1 MRHLSLYGASP
12 LLAAAAMSLAA
23 AASRAEDISIVSP
36 KHEET
41 IQDNDGNVT
50 VTVQARL
57 REGEY
62 ILLVVDGSPVSGPSF
77 DTTYTLNDI
86 DRGEHKMEAVLVD
99 DEDRIIATS
108 QTITFYVYRPSSQ
121 FPVAKKRPR
130 PPTKPDTPKP
140 EPKSAT
146 MSPPKR

>member
-36 KHEET
+36 KHDET
-41 IQDNDGNVT
+41 IQDNDGTVT

-57 REGEY
+57 REGQY

-77 DTTYTLNDI
+77 ETTYTLNDI

-108 QTITFYVYRPSSQ
+108 QTITFYVWRASSQ
-121 FPVAKKRPR
+121 FPVAKPR
-130 PPTKPDTPKP
+130 PKPPPKP
-140 EPKSAT
+140 EPKPEPKRAT
-146 MSPPKR
+146 MTPPKR